1 MGSCVSKSDDGCG
14 RGRLTLKTASKR
26 RKLRRRVSSQV
37 CNGSLDKVD
46 VPEPDFSGRSIFNPT
61 FQGTTEEAWFDSVGA
76 FESDCDDDF
85 QSIPDDVIFLNG
97 TEANRGVSTDQAHK
111 PGVISKGH
119 SAHTSEDVSN
129 SDAEF
134 LDVDAMNFQCKR
146 HGSVNEANEPVF
158 LDEFSSVDA
167 SSKRVDG
174 DLDSCGI
181 LPSKCLSCLSSID
194 QRSSCSSPPNTRNKA
209 PNKHSFRWSGNATL
223 FSSKTLL
230 QRPLA
235 GSQVPFCPIEKEMV
249 DCWSHIDPSTFKVRG
264 ANYLKDKKKEFASNH
279 CAYYPF
285 GVDLFLS
292 PRKID
297 HIARF
302 VELPGMNFYGKLPPL
317 LVVNVQIPIYPA
329 TLFQGQTDGEGIN
342 FVLYFK
348 LSDSYSKDLPLN
360 FQENIRRLMDD
371 EIEKV
376 KSFRGE
382 TMVPFRERLKILG
395 RVVNTEDPHFS
406 AAERKL
412 MQNYNEKPFLSR
424 PQHEF
429 YSGENYFE
437 IDLDMHRFSY
447 ISRKGFDVFL
457 DRLKV
462 CILDVGLTI
471 QGNKAEELPEQML
484 CCIRINSV
492 DYMNYQQLEQP
503 EDPL

>member
-1 MGSCVSKSDDGCG
+1 MGSCLSKSDQGCP
-14 RGRLTLKTASKR
+14 RGMLRFSKKKTVREKR
-26 RKLRRRVSSQV
+26 ELRRVSSQV
-37 CNGSLDKVD
+37 SNGSLDNVD
-46 VPEPDFSGRSIFNPT
+46 VPVPVPGLSGRSIFNPT
-61 FQGTTEEAWFDSVGA
+61 FQGTKDEAWFDSVAA
-76 FESDCDDDF
+76 FESECDDDF
-85 QSIPDDVIFLNG
+85 QSIPDDVISLNG
-97 TEANRGVSTDQAHK
+97 TEVNRGVSSDQAHK
-111 PGVISKGH
+111 PGKLSKGH
-119 SAHTSEDVSN
+119 AHISEGFSN

-134 LDVDAMNFQCKR
+134 FELDAINSQCKR
-146 HGSVNEANEPVF
+146 NGSVNQANEPVF
-158 LDEFSSVDA
+158 LDEISSVDA

-174 DLDSCGI
+174 DLDNCGI
-181 LPSKCLSCLSSID
+181 LPCKCLSCLSSVD
-194 QRSSCSSPPNTRNKA
+194 RTSPCSSPPNTRKKA
-209 PNKHSFRWSGNATL
+209 PIKHSFKWSGNATL

-235 GSQVPFCPIEKEMV
+235 GSQVPFCPIEKKMV

-279 CAYYPF
+279 SAYYPF
-285 GVDLFLS
+285 GVDVFLS

-302 VELPGMNFYGKLPPL
+302 VELPEMNSYGKLPPL

-329 TLFQGQTDGEGIN
+329 TLFQGETDGEGVN

-348 LSDSYSKDLPLN
+348 LSDSYFKDLPLN
-360 FQENIRRLMDD
+360 FQENIRRLIDD

-395 RVVNTEDPHFS
+395 RVVNTEDHHFS

-412 MQNYNEKPFLSR
+412 MQNYNDKPFLSR
-424 PQHEF
+424 PQHQF
-429 YSGENYFE
+429 YLGENYFE

-457 DRLKV
+457 DRLKI

-471 QGNKAEELPEQML
+471 QAREQSRRVARADFML
-484 CCIRINSV
+484 
-492 DYMNYQQLEQP
+492 YQDKQR
-503 EDPL
+503 